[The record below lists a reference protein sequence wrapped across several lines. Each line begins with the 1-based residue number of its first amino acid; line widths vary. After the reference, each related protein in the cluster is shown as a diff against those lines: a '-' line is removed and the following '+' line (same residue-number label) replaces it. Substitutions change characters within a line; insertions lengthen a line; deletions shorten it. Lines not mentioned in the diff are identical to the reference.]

1 MYIIVYFFLF
11 YNQWDI
17 IRTGETMRS
26 IKETTTNTIII
37 KKSEFITTLIPCNDE
52 KEIKDLIELYSKDD
66 ATHNCVAYRVGP
78 LEKAD
83 DDGEPSGTAGLPMLN
98 VLQRQ
103 KIDNVIAIVTRYFG
117 GIKLGAGGLTR
128 AYTNSVADALKE
140 AEIVEKELVKL
151 YRISVDYHFS
161 RKVSYL
167 IQSKNL
173 LLMNTEYDEEVHYD
187 VYLRD
192 TSFLDELNE
201 LTASNMHYEVIKMSS
216 IEILLIG
223 IGLSMDAF
231 AVSVCKG
238 LSVKKLSI
246 KNVLLCGVWFG
257 GFQALM
263 PFIGYCLGSTLSGLV
278 DSIDHWIAFILL
290 AFIGI
295 NMIKESFEEEKQNDD
310 FSWKTMLML
319 AIATAIDALAVGVTF
334 SFESINIFMAI
345 SIIGLTTF
353 IIASAGVYIGHVFGN
368 KYEQKAQIT
377 GGIILIL
384 IGIKI
389 LIEGLGII

>member
-1 MYIIVYFFLF
+1 
-11 YNQWDI
+11 
-17 IRTGETMRS
+17 
-26 IKETTTNTIII
+26 
-37 KKSEFITTLIPCNDE
+37 
-52 KEIKDLIELYSKDD
+52 
-66 ATHNCVAYRVGP
+66 
-78 LEKAD
+78 
-83 DDGEPSGTAGLPMLN
+83 
-98 VLQRQ
+98 
-103 KIDNVIAIVTRYFG
+103 
-117 GIKLGAGGLTR
+117 
-128 AYTNSVADALKE
+128 
-140 AEIVEKELVKL
+140 
-151 YRISVDYHFS
+151 
-161 RKVSYL
+161 
-167 IQSKNL
+167 
-173 LLMNTEYDEEVHYD
+173 
-187 VYLRD
+187 
-192 TSFLDELNE
+192 
-201 LTASNMHYEVIKMSS
+201 MSS

-246 KNVLLCGVWFG
+246 KNILLCGVWFG

-263 PFIGYCLGSTLSGLV
+263 PFIGYCLGSALSGLV

-319 AIATAIDALAVGVTF
+319 AIATALDALAVGVTF

-353 IIASAGVYIGHVFGN
+353 IIASAGVYIGHIFGN
-368 KYEQKAQIT
+368 KYQQKAQIT
-377 GGIILIL
+377 GGIILII

>member
-1 MYIIVYFFLF
+1 
-11 YNQWDI
+11 
-17 IRTGETMRS
+17 
-26 IKETTTNTIII
+26 
-37 KKSEFITTLIPCNDE
+37 
-52 KEIKDLIELYSKDD
+52 
-66 ATHNCVAYRVGP
+66 
-78 LEKAD
+78 
-83 DDGEPSGTAGLPMLN
+83 
-98 VLQRQ
+98 
-103 KIDNVIAIVTRYFG
+103 
-117 GIKLGAGGLTR
+117 
-128 AYTNSVADALKE
+128 
-140 AEIVEKELVKL
+140 
-151 YRISVDYHFS
+151 
-161 RKVSYL
+161 
-167 IQSKNL
+167 
-173 LLMNTEYDEEVHYD
+173 
-187 VYLRD
+187 
-192 TSFLDELNE
+192 
-201 LTASNMHYEVIKMSS
+201 MSS

-246 KNVLLCGVWFG
+246 KNILLCGVWFG

-345 SIIGLTTF
+345 SIIGLT
-353 IIASAGVYIGHVFGN
+353 GVYIGHIFGN
-368 KYEQKAQIT
+368 KYQQKAQIT

-384 IGIKI
+384 IGVKI